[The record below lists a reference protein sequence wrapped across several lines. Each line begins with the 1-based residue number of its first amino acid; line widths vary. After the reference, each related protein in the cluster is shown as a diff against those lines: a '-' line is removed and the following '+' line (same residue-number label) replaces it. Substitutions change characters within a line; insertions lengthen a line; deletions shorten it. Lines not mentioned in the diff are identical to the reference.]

1 MNEFIYY
8 KIIGERIKRKREERC
23 MTQEDLAALV
33 HISRPS
39 ITNIEAGR
47 HLIRIHY
54 LYQIAESLDVSVHDL
69 IP

>member
-1 MNEFIYY
+1 MSEFMYY
-8 KIIGERIKRKREERC
+8 KIIGQLIKSKREERG
-23 MTQEDLAALV
+23 MTQEELAIRV

-54 LYQIAESLDVSVHDL
+54 LYQIATSLEVSVHDL
-69 IP
+69 LP